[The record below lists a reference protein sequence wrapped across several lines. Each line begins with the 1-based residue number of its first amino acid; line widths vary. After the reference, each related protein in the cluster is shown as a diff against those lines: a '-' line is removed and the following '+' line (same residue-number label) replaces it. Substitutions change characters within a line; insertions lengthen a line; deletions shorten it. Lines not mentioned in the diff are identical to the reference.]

1 MAAGKLMSVDEALTQ
16 LLADAHPPTTT
27 ETVTLRQARG
37 RVLASDV
44 RSGIDVPPA
53 DNSAMDGYAI
63 RHADFAAGQQV
74 FALSQRIAAGATGT
88 PLQAGTAARIFTGA
102 EIPPQA
108 DTVVMQENC
117 SSVDGGIRIEQA
129 PVAGENVRRR
139 GQDIAAGSVI
149 LHAGTRLGPAHVGVA
164 AAVGLAELSVHARLR
179 VAMLSTGDELVE
191 PDQPAGPDQ
200 IYNSNRYLLAGMLE
214 ELGIEVIDG
223 GRVPDTPEGT
233 RDCLR
238 RAALEADAVISTGG
252 VSVGEEDHVK
262 GAVES
267 LGTLRLWKLAIK
279 PGKPLAYG
287 DVLGRPFLGLPGN
300 PSSVFVTFQI
310 LARPYLQRMQ
320 GVTDEVMLR
329 QMRASASFDWPKPG
343 KRQEYLR
350 ARLRQHGDGAQVEL
364 FPNQSSGVLSSA
376 AWANCLVVIPPGVTV
391 QRGEPVSVLLV

>member
-1 MAAGKLMSVDEALTQ
+1 MASGKLMTVEEALTQ
-16 LLADAHPPTTT
+16 LLADARPLEAS

-37 RVLASDV
+37 RVLAEDV

-53 DNSAMDGYAI
+53 DNSSMDGYAI
-63 RHADFAAGQQV
+63 RHADHAAGQRV
-74 FALSQRIAAGATGT
+74 FAVSQRIAAGATGT

-117 SSVDGGIRIEQA
+117 STVDGGIQIEQA
-129 PVAGENVRRR
+129 PAIGENVRRR
-139 GQDIAAGSVI
+139 GQDIAADSVI
-149 LHAGTRLGPAHVGVA
+149 LRTGTRLGPAHVGVA
-164 AAVGLAELSVHARLR
+164 AAVGLAQLPVRARLR

-191 PDQPAGPDQ
+191 PGQPAGPGQ

-214 ELGIEVIDG
+214 ELGIEVVDG
-223 GRVPDTPEGT
+223 GMVPDTPEGT

-238 RAALEADAVISTGG
+238 RAALQADAVISTGG

-262 GAVES
+262 GAVEDLGS
-267 LGTLRLWKLAIK
+267 LSLWKLAIK

-287 DVLGRPFLGLPGN
+287 EVLGRPFIGLPGN

-320 GVTDEVMLR
+320 GVTEDVMLR
-329 QMRASASFDWPKPG
+329 QMHACASFDWPKPG

-350 ARLRQHGDGAQVEL
+350 ARLHQGGDGAHVEL

-391 QRGEPVSVLLV
+391 ERGELVSVLLV